1 MIHMQPLII
10 SIGTVAANNDDDDD
24 GDDDDGDGSDN
35 DDSMNVLDRTQEGR
49 LARAYSLIVLR

>member
-10 SIGTVAANNDDDDD
+10 TIGTVAANNDDDDD

-35 DDSMNVLDRTQEGR
+35 DDSMSVLNRTQEGR
-49 LARAYSLIVLR
+49 LARAY